1 MFDLLLLL
9 LAGIALVGGLIART
23 RNPTT
28 RFSFYAA
35 LLAAVLSFFPS
46 GLGFIGWQTGL
57 QEMEEALR
65 DANEVY
71 RPAMRAQGEAVIKI
85 PFQLGT
91 KSTLVFLLPSLVLIG
106 LNRKKPTGNPSN
118 SA

>member
-1 MFDLLLLL
+1 MMTTLQQGGFWVWPILLFDLLLLL

-57 QEMEEALR
+57 QEMEERGVPTRHA
-65 DANEVY
+65 
-71 RPAMRAQGEAVIKI
+71 
-85 PFQLGT
+85 GT
-91 KSTLVFLLPSLVLIG
+91 
-106 LNRKKPTGNPSN
+106 R
-118 SA
+118 